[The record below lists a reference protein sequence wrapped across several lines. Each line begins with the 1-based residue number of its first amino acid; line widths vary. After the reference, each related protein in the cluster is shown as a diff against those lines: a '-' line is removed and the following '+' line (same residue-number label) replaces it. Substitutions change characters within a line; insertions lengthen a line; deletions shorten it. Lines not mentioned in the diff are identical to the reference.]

1 MVPLGPVGELANEQ
15 DLDAAASHWNRRRS
29 HHRPAATQRPAN
41 VNKDGNQ
48 RFFGGAYHPGY
59 GAFRG

>member
-15 DLDAAASHWNRRRS
+15 DLDAAASQWNRRRA
-29 HHRPAATQRPAN
+29 HHRPAATQKPN